1 MNKKSEEEKRELK
14 ELLKNIDDE
23 ESPRRKRGKKKE
35 KSKKY
40 RYFFEILGYFITWYI
55 VSNISTWNLAFITKN
70 FENVIPLL
78 KLSLGVNIISNL
90 ILLII
95 EGKKTKSLILSISD
109 IFSIFVFY
117 RIYVVYPFKFEY
129 LTGGVFIDQ
138 AVRFSFLVATIGL
151 GVALVLK
158 ALQLILE
165 D

>member
-1 MNKKSEEEKRELK
+1 MSKKSEEEKKELE

-23 ESPRRKRGKKKE
+23 ESPRRKRRKKKE

-40 RYFFEILGYFITWYI
+40 RYFFEILGYFLIWYVI
-55 VSNISTWNLAFITKN
+55 SNISSWNIAFITKN
-70 FENVIPLL
+70 FESVIPLL

-95 EGKKTKSLILSISD
+95 EGKKTRSLILSISD

-117 RIYVVYPFKFEY
+117 RLYVVYPFKFAY
-129 LTGGVFIDQ
+129 LTGSVFVDQ

-151 GVALVLK
+151 GVALVLE